1 MAEKDPAKQTPDG
14 QKTRP
19 GTTPS
24 SSQRTADSSQGKPGA
39 KASSSGGSSS
49 KSSSSKSTKA
59 KSSGSASSSSGSSKT
74 SVQVSLDQV
83 QTDILDNLRD
93 ATTRHDY
100 VQRLVGRHLDA
111 ANPNAVF
118 QEDDDLPGN
127 ERELKHPNLRI

>member
-24 SSQRTADSSQGKPGA
+24 SKQKTADSSVGKPGT
-39 KASSSGGSSS
+39 KASSSTGSSG

-59 KSSGSASSSSGSSKT
+59 KSSGSGSSKT
-74 SVQVSLDQV
+74 SVQVSLDKV

-127 ERELKHPNLRI
+127 EREIKYPNLRI